1 MAGLDDKARKEL
13 EAERKAFYDRID
25 KQKQMLQ
32 MKKDKTQSLRT
43 GQTMDD
49 IRKKREEKTGVIEKV
64 LEKEV

>member
-32 MKKDKTQSLRT
+32 LKKDKTESLRT
-43 GQTMDD
+43 GATIEE
-49 IRKKREEKTGVIEKV
+49 IRKKREERTGVVEKPM
-64 LEKEV
+64 EKEV

>member
-32 MKKDKTQSLRT
+32 MKKDKTESLRT
-43 GQTMDD
+43 GLSMDD
-49 IRKKREEKTGVIEKV
+49 IRKRREEKTGIIEKPM
-64 LEKEV
+64 EKEV